1 MTKII
6 NEFLDE
12 YLGDEVNVIYRRSKN
27 DTDDYFLLSK
37 NKTLILSFRILKNGE
52 YIIFRGEKS
61 CELISRWFGITEDE
75 AMRCI
80 RDWFANKHNIN
91 KISDLNKFIKEY
103 DTTRT

>member
-1 MTKII
+1 VTKII
-6 NEFLDE
+6 NKFLDE
-12 YLGDEVNVIYRRSKN
+12 YLGDEVNVVSQKMYHLNDYRV
-27 DTDDYFLLSK
+27 LSK
-37 NKTLILSFRILKNGE
+37 KNTLIFSFRILKNGE
-52 YIIFRGEKS
+52 YTIFRGRKS

-91 KISDLNKFIKEY
+91 KFSDLNKFIKEY